1 MEENAILMENVTF
14 TYKNCDEPAL
24 KDVSL
29 NIKQGRFTVIMGK
42 TGAGKTTLTMLS
54 NGIIPQVLEGSVEGT
69 VISAGMDVS
78 KYRVQTIAHRLG
90 LVVQDPETQ
99 IFGRTVKEDV
109 AFGPRNYLVPR
120 EEILRKISD
129 SLEKVR
135 LGGYEE
141 RETSQLS
148 GGEKQRLAIAGIL
161 AMEPS
166 IIVLDEPTS
175 ELDPR
180 GREEIYATMQD
191 LLKENGITVVAV
203 EHSSQEITEKADE
216 IVVLDDQ
223 HIVWQGKPYDF
234 FRNLELVG
242 KYGVKPIPVGETGWE
257 LYKKGLI
264 RQDEIPLNIDDAY
277 ACVTRLL
284 DGKKPAYNP
293 EGRPAGSGKP
303 LIELKD
309 VHYRYENGKE
319 AIRGVDLTINE
330 GDYIALIGQNGA
342 GKTTLAKMFN
352 SLHKPES
359 GTVMVCGK
367 NTLDEEPNT
376 LAQYV
381 GYVFQNPDNQI
392 FSTSVYKEMEYG
404 LKNAGIPAEESDK
417 RIHEV
422 ARMLGLESVLEEHPF
437 SLGKGQRQR
446 LAVASILV
454 LKPKILVVDEPT
466 TGQDWNGI
474 RNMMQLIDELHRNGT
489 TIVMITHDMDVVAKH
504 AGRAIVMSQGRIVA
518 DGDVRSVIAKK
529 EELAGAYVTRPQ
541 IVVLS
546 DRLDGGDGRLALT
559 SAELTGA
566 ILESLGV
573 EK

>member
-541 IVVLS
+541 IVELS
-546 DRLDGGDGRLALT
+546 DRLYGGDGRLALT

>member
-242 KYGVKPIPVGETGWE
+242 KYGIKPIPVGETGWE

-518 DGDVRSVIAKK
+518 DGDVRSVMAKK

-541 IVVLS
+541 IVELS
-546 DRLDGGDGRLALT
+546 DRLYGGDGRLALT